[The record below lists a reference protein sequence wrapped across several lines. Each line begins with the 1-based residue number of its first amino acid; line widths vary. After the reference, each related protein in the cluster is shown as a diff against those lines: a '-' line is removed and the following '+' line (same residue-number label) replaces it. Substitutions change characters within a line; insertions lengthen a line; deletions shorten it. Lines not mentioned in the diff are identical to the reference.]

1 MRRAIATLLV
11 LAGLAGGW
19 TLATGASDGEKT
31 GGSTYWVELDNAF
44 GLIEGADVKVS
55 GVRAGDIAE
64 MKLDRRTFRALIKL
78 NITKDGF
85 GSLRTDTTCETR
97 PQSLIGE
104 YFVDCSPGTASK
116 ELPQGSTIPVERTKS
131 TIPVDLVN
139 NIMRRPYRERFSIL
153 LSELGAALA
162 ARGDDLDETI
172 RRAVPALRETDEVL
186 ALLAEQ
192 RRTIRDLYDDAET
205 VLTRLAD
212 NGDDV
217 VRFVREARDTSVAS
231 AERESDLRAQFR
243 KFPTFLAELQPT
255 MKLLGQAADRQTPA
269 LSALNSEAGRLR
281 RFLDALGTFSEA
293 SRPAFR
299 TLADAS
305 RKGRPAVT
313 ALRPQVQ
320 ELTKAV
326 EPLPEVSNNLAI
338 TLEHLDD
345 PKFAVEK
352 DPRSPRGG
360 SGYTGLEALLRYVFF
375 QSQATNVFDG
385 DGHMLKVAAFLDSA
399 CSFYWDAKR
408 AKEDPQSERCAA
420 VLGPNRPGINQP
432 DPTDTDAAT
441 RKTRAP
447 AAKQDKDAT
456 PAPAATPSPAPG
468 APAAPAPAT
477 PDGFLGDV
485 LGGLLPDGLPPVLS
499 QPLDAAGEALRGT
512 SGALGQRDTEPL
524 LDYLLGG

>member
-1 MRRAIATLLV
+1 MRRAIATFLV

-19 TLATGASDGEKT
+19 TLATGASDGERD

-55 GVRAGDIAE
+55 GVRAGSIAE

-78 NITKDGF
+78 DITKEGF

-104 YFVDCSPGTASK
+104 YFVDCSPGKAPK
-116 ELPQGSTIPVERTKS
+116 ELPRGATIPVERTKS
-131 TIPVDLVN
+131 TVPVDLVN

-153 LSELGAALA
+153 LSELGVALA

-172 RRAVPALRETDEVL
+172 RRAVPALRETDKVL

-192 RRTIRDLYDDAET
+192 RRTIRDLYRDADT
-205 VLTRLAD
+205 VLVKLAD

-217 VRFVREARDTSVAS
+217 VRFVREARDTSAAS
-231 AERESDLRAQFR
+231 AERESDLRGQFR
-243 KFPTFLAELQPT
+243 RLPTFLAELQPT

-281 RFLDALGTFSEA
+281 KFLDALGPFSEA

-299 TLADAS
+299 TLAEAS
-305 RKGRPAVT
+305 RKGRPAVA

-326 EPLPEVSNNLAI
+326 EPLPEVSKNLAI

-345 PKFAVEK
+345 PKFATEK

-360 SGYTGLEALLRYVFF
+360 TGYTGLEALLRYVFF
-375 QSQATNVFDG
+375 QSQATN
-385 DGHMLKVAAFLDSA
+385 ASTATA
-399 CSFYWDAKR
+399 TCSR
-408 AKEDPQSERCAA
+408 SPPSS
-420 VLGPNRPGINQP
+420 
-432 DPTDTDAAT
+432 T
-441 RKTRAP
+441 AP
-447 AAKQDKDAT
+447 ARST
-456 PAPAATPSPAPG
+456 GTPSGPRRIRTARG
-468 APAAPAPAT
+468 ARRCSVRTGPVSTSPTRPT
-477 PDGFLGDV
+477 PVRRQRRRARRRPRRRMTRLRQRRRP
-485 LGGLLPDGLPPVLS
+485 LL
-499 QPLDAAGEALRGT
+499 ALRPMPRRLPQPPSRTASSTT
-512 SGALGQRDTEPL
+512 SS
-524 LDYLLGG
+524 GGSSPRAWRPC